1 MSSPHRRRA
10 AKPSLAWRNIRW
22 AAIALLA
29 LCLAPSDASR
39 DDAFVG
45 GSTGDDSEGSAEIA
59 AEPNPL
65 EGWPWIAAE
74 SLSDCGP

>member
-10 AKPSLAWRNIRW
+10 AKPSLASRNIRW

-39 DDAFVG
+39 DDASDDE
-45 GSTGDDSEGSAEIA
+45 STGNASEGSAKIA

-74 SLSDCGP
+74 SLSDSGP